1 MWEIFVLIA
10 TGLMVWGWYA
20 AANAP
25 NENAGYVDK
34 EKQTMLQA
42 RELNVDD
49 QLSVFAK
56 IARDGNASALS
67 SHTWLCLKKGRHA
80 EALALYEE
88 TRTKLTTTSSGSLA
102 WSMANCDNNQAL
114 NLMATGVPIEKVK
127 KLWDRNISMNHDE
140 CTFYSTMAK
149 VRTGS
154 GTKADVAQLPRSVRA
169 GILET
174 LTSGTTTSG
183 WYKKWCKEVLAEF
196 GTVL

>member
-1 MWEIFVLIA
+1 MWEIFGAITAGLIF
-10 TGLMVWGWYA
+10 WGWYA
-20 AANAP
+20 AANSSDGNP
-25 NENAGYVDK
+25 GYVDK

-80 EALALYEE
+80 DAVALYEE
-88 TRTKLTTTSSGSLA
+88 TRTKLTTSSSGSLA

-127 KLWDRNISMNHDE
+127 KLWDRNIAMGHDE
-140 CTFYSTMAK
+140 CTFYSTMTK
-149 VRTGS
+149 VRMGS
-154 GTKADVAQLPRSVRA
+154 RTKAEVAQLPRSVRN
-169 GILET
+169 GIRET
-174 LTSGTTTSG
+174 LTSGTTSAG

-196 GTVL
+196 GDVL